1 MRKLLLSITFCL
13 TLSLFLSINTVNAS
27 SNLDDYV
34 DLTPYQDIISDINER
49 YETDY
54 YILSKNEFQ
63 TSSLCIIDKMTY
75 NDYLKMILDNDL
87 SNFREEL
94 LADINQPID
103 LVINIKLNNNYRSTY
118 GQKTLSFFNGNNK
131 MTLKYKYT
139 GSKFDTSYKPIA
151 TIKRINPSNFF
162 EMSSYT
168 GTFKNSNKTYSVL
181 AKGRVVTLSGF
192 VNNKEFTV
200 NFNL

>member
-54 YILSKNEFQ
+54 YILSKNEFH

-75 NDYLKMILDNDL
+75 NDYLKMIQGNDL
-87 SNFREEL
+87 NNFREEL
-94 LADINQPID
+94 LADINQPVD

-118 GQKTLSFFNGNNK
+118 GQKTLLFYNRHNQ

-139 GSKFDTSYKPIA
+139 GSKFDTSYKPTAIVNK
-151 TIKRINPSNFF
+151 ISQSNFF

-181 AKGRVVTLSGF
+181 AKGRVIISSGV

>member
-54 YILSKNEFQ
+54 YILSKNEFH

-75 NDYLKMILDNDL
+75 NDYLKMIQGNDL
-87 SNFREEL
+87 NNFREEL
-94 LADINQPID
+94 LADINQPAD

-118 GQKTLSFFNGNNK
+118 GQKTLLFYNRHNQ

-139 GSKFDTSYKPIA
+139 GSKFDTSYKPTAIVNK
-151 TIKRINPSNFF
+151 ISQSNFF

-181 AKGRVVTLSGF
+181 AKGRVIISSGV